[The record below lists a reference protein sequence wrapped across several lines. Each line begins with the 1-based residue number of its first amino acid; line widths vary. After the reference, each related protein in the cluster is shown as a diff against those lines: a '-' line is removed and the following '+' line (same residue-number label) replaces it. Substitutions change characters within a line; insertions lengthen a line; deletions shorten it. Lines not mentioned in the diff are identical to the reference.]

1 MVWNTSDNDDSREW
15 KPQNIRLINM
25 EDCDEKG
32 VCYPESKQ
40 TWVTLH
46 SHLSERDIID
56 TSIEESIHQCIDMC
70 GMGLIA
76 NSEQEEWFV
85 EKIFWVMRGWILIDD
100 EIIPQKIKNKPQEE
114 LE

>member
-100 EIIPQKIKNKPQEE
+100 DIIPQKIKNKQQEE

>member
-1 MVWNTSDNDDSREW
+1 MLNIDSDDDRAW
-15 KPQNIRLINM
+15 KPQNMRLINR

-32 VCYPESKQ
+32 VCYTESKQ

-56 TSIEESIHQCIDMC
+56 TSIEESLHQCMDMC
-70 GMGLIA
+70 GMTLIA
-76 NSEQEEWFV
+76 NNEQEEWFV
-85 EKIFWVMRGWILIDD
+85 EKLFWVMRGWILTDD
-100 EIIPQKIKNKPQEE
+100 EITPQKIKNKPQEE